1 MELRRSSNHDGF
13 KSNSERDIGSV
24 FQIDVANNQ
33 SELMRSLDKIWKA
46 CYTVQIIVET
56 LFVLYIQDTEY
67 LVRCPFC
74 VLQGFFYVLHNTH
87 LQRYQD
93 KTN

>member
-24 FQIDVANNQ
+24 FQIDVATNQ

-46 CYTVQIIVET
+46 YYT
-56 LFVLYIQDTEY
+56 L
-67 LVRCPFC
+67 
-74 VLQGFFYVLHNTH
+74 
-87 LQRYQD
+87 
-93 KTN
+93 